1 MMAVFHERDQAKTME
16 HVRFGVIGLGSI
28 GSRHVG
34 YLNNLTGAKLAAVC
48 DADRPLAQ
56 KIAEERGVP
65 AFDNFKAMLDAH
77 CVDAIIIA
85 TPHFQHP
92 PVALAA
98 FAAGVHVLCEKPLAV
113 SVKQARNVIAAS
125 KSRPDLK
132 FALMLQQR
140 TWPIYVEMKKRLA
153 AGDLGPISRITWTIT
168 DWFRTD
174 AYYASGGWRATW
186 DGEGGG
192 VLLNQCPHN
201 LDLLW
206 WLTGMMP
213 QRITAVA
220 RIGASHPIEVEDEVS
235 AILEYENGAFG
246 QFNTATGEAPGCNRL
261 EIATDQG
268 LLICEPGKVTMRR
281 TTQSVR
287 ELRQTGPAN
296 SRGAATHDEVVT
308 FPPEPKD
315 NHKLITQNFI
325 NAILHNE
332 PLLAPGTDGSFGLEL
347 GNAMLMSGLKRT
359 PVELPLDG
367 EAYEHF
373 LAGLATKYPG
383 VSEAN
388 PDVARAALSLSP
400 NLSAIV
406 RRKVKGK
413 SAAGV

>member
-1 MMAVFHERDQAKTME
+1 ME
-16 HVRFGVIGLGSI
+16 SVRFGVIGLGSI
-28 GSRHVG
+28 GSRHLG
-34 YLNNLTGAKLAAVC
+34 YLNSLSGAKLAAVC
-48 DADRPLAQ
+48 DAHRPLA
-56 KIAEERGVP
+56 ERLGQERSVP
-65 AFDNFKAMLDAH
+65 AFDSYQAMLDAH
-77 CVDAIIIA
+77 CVDAVIIA

-113 SVKQARNVIAAS
+113 SVKQARQVIAAS
-125 KSRPDLK
+125 RGRPDLK

-140 TWPIYVEMKKRLA
+140 TWPIYAEMKRRLA
-153 AGDLGPISRITWTIT
+153 SGDLGAISRITWTIT

-206 WLTGMMP
+206 WLTGLMP
-213 QRITAVA
+213 TRVTAVA

-235 AILEYENGAFG
+235 AILEYDSGAIG
-246 QFNTATGEAPGCNRL
+246 QFNTATGEAPGSNRL

-268 LLICEPGKVTMRR
+268 LLIAEPSRVTIRR
-281 TTQSVR
+281 TVQSVR

-296 SRGAATHDEVVT
+296 SRGAATCDETAT

-315 NHKLITQNFI
+315 AHKLITQNFI
-325 NAILHNE
+325 DAILRDE
-332 PLLAPGTDGSFGLEL
+332 PLIAPGIDGCFGLEI
-347 GNAMLMSGLKRT
+347 GNAMLMSGLKRQA
-359 PVELPLDG
+359 VDLPLDG

-373 LAGLATKYPG
+373 LAALAAKYPG
-383 VSEAN
+383 LNEAN

-400 NLSAIV
+400 NLSESLRRRSPGKGIV
-406 RRKVKGK
+406 TLGDSV
-413 SAAGV
+413 V

>member
-1 MMAVFHERDQAKTME
+1 MDI
-16 HVRFGVIGLGSI
+16 VRFGVIGLGSI
-28 GSRHVG
+28 GSRHVN
-34 YLNNLTGAKLAAVC
+34 YLNTLKGAILAAVC
-48 DADRPLAQ
+48 DAHKPLAQ
-56 KIAEERGVP
+56 KVAEERGVP
-65 AFDNFKAMLDAH
+65 AFDSYKALLESH
-77 CVDAIIIA
+77 SVDAIIIA

-92 PVALAA
+92 PIALAA
-98 FAAGVHVLCEKPLAV
+98 FNAGVHVLCEKPLAV
-113 SVKQARNVIAAS
+113 SVLQARKVIAAS
-125 KSRPDLK
+125 LQRPDLK

-140 TWPIYVEMKKRLA
+140 TWPIYAEMKKRLSD
-153 AGDLGPISRITWTIT
+153 GSLGPISRITWTIT

-206 WLTGMMP
+206 WLTSMMP

-235 AILEYENGAFG
+235 AILEYESGAIG

-268 LLICEPGKVTMRR
+268 LLIAEPSKVTMRR
-281 TTQSVR
+281 TTQSVK

-296 SRGAATHDEVVT
+296 SRGAQTHDEVVN

-332 PLLAPGTDGSFGLEL
+332 PLLAPGTDGAFGLEI
-347 GNAMLMSGLKRT
+347 GNAMLMSGLKRKA
-359 PVELPLDG
+359 VDLPLDG

-373 LAGLATKYPG
+373 LTGLATKYPG

-388 PDVARAALSLSP
+388 PDVARAALTLAP
-400 NLSAIV
+400 NLSSIM
-406 RRKVKGK
+406 KKKPKGK